1 MTINRITIK
10 QIIMSPLFWGIIMQ
24 PILDMIAYV
33 QYDNPIG
40 TIAGYLR
47 LAFVIVVPIFV
58 LIKTSYKKGFL
69 FSLLPIAL
77 LGLLHCANSFRVGY
91 ISFFEDMGYFIRTW
105 YMPILAISFIFYFNH
120 RKEKDYELM
129 SKEIQYGFLVNLLL
143 IFLVVILAWITGTG
157 RYTYVDYD
165 LGLTGWFAEANSQ
178 SIVII
183 SLVPLALYQFVIS
196 NNKFFKATG
205 ILVVFFLLLSNGT
218 LTTFLSLIIS
228 TVGFILFL
236 IFSYFLKRKTGE
248 KFNGFTIVLL
258 CSALLVTFLILPYT
272 PFKQMRITEKDG
284 QIKKE
289 EQLNNLQ
296 TPSSSG
302 PTELSSNEDYKNQFN
317 QDLIARFGFER
328 VLAAYGGDP
337 SASQL
342 LDMRLKKRI
351 FGQLQWEESDFLTK
365 LVGFEETRMRTP
377 NDNFDLENDA
387 ESILYYYGYIG
398 AGLYLILLLFI
409 FSKVLKKVLTDF
421 RNAMSLYNFAIILT
435 VALQIGASIFT
446 GYLLRRPNAS
456 IYFSLML
463 ALCYLEATRKKPVT
477 ALTVKNI
484 DNN

>member
-1 MTINRITIK
+1 MVGGFVNQEKAALHQEHKGQEHLGPVSYTH
-10 QIIMSPLFWGIIMQ
+10 
-24 PILDMIAYV
+24 LDV
-33 QYDNPIG
+33 
-40 TIAGYLR
+40 
-47 LAFVIVVPIFV
+47 
-58 LIKTSYKKGFL
+58 YK
-69 FSLLPIAL
+69 
-77 LGLLHCANSFRVGY
+77 R
-91 ISFFEDMGYFIRTW
+91 
-105 YMPILAISFIFYFNH
+105 
-120 RKEKDYELM
+120 
-129 SKEIQYGFLVNLLL
+129 Q
-143 IFLVVILAWITGTG
+143 
-157 RYTYVDYD
+157 
-165 LGLTGWFAEANSQ
+165 
-178 SIVII
+178 
-183 SLVPLALYQFVIS
+183 
-196 NNKFFKATG
+196 
-205 ILVVFFLLLSNGT
+205 
-218 LTTFLSLIIS
+218 
-228 TVGFILFL
+228 
-236 IFSYFLKRKTGE
+236 
-248 KFNGFTIVLL
+248 
-258 CSALLVTFLILPYT
+258 
-272 PFKQMRITEKDG
+272 
-284 QIKKE
+284 
-289 EQLNNLQ
+289 QLNNLQ

-477 ALTVKNI
+477 AFTVKNI

>member
-1 MTINRITIK
+1 MTVNRITIK
-10 QIIMSPLFWGIIMQ
+10 QVIKSPLFLCIVMQ
-24 PILDMIAYV
+24 PILDIIAYI
-33 QYDNPIG
+33 QYNNPIG
-40 TIAGYLR
+40 TMAGYLR

-58 LIKTSYKKGFL
+58 FIKTSYKKGFL

-183 SLVPLALYQFVIS
+183 SLAPFALYTFIKS
-196 NNKFFKATG
+196 NNKWLLITG
-205 ILVVFFLLLSNGT
+205 VAILTFLLLSNGT
-218 LTTFLSLIIS
+218 KTTFYTLIILFL
-228 TVGFILFL
+228 GFILFL
-236 IFSYFLKRKTGE
+236 LFKYFLNIRKGE
-248 KFNGFTIVLL
+248 KFCGSIIVVL
-258 CSALLVTFLILPYT
+258 CSMLIVTYIILPYT
-272 PFKQMRITEKDG
+272 PYKQRRNTEIHG
-284 QIKKE
+284 QNQV
-289 EQLNNLQ
+289 EQQLSNIE
-296 TPSSSG
+296 TPSSNG

-484 DNN
+484 DTN